1 MTRRQFIEE
10 LELALQGEVSV
21 LVIRENIN
29 YYDGYI
35 REQLASGKTEEEVM
49 LLLGDPRMIARTI
62 IDTNGGDGDYNE
74 FNDVRWEQ
82 TTQSQSDSFSNYY
95 DEDNSGESYLFG
107 TEKRKIYRLSELK
120 WYHKL
125 LLALLA
131 IGVMVIIGMVIIG
144 IVQLALWLAIPVLI
158 ILGISY
164 FIRSIMKR

>member
-82 TTQSQSDSFSNYY
+82 TTQSQTDSFSNYY

-107 TEKRKIYRLSELK
+107 TEKSKIYRFS
-120 WYHKL
+120 
-125 LLALLA
+125 
-131 IGVMVIIGMVIIG
+131 
-144 IVQLALWLAIPVLI
+144 
-158 ILGISY
+158 
-164 FIRSIMKR
+164 

>member
-95 DEDNSGESYLFG
+95 DEDNSGESYLFRK
-107 TEKRKIYRLSELK
+107 EKSKIYRFSELK

>member
-82 TTQSQSDSFSNYY
+82 TTQSQTDSFSNYY

-107 TEKRKIYRLSELK
+107 TEKSKIYRFSELK

-131 IGVMVIIGMVIIG
+131 ISVMVIIGMVIIG

>member
-82 TTQSQSDSFSNYY
+82 TTQSQTDSFSNYY

>member
-82 TTQSQSDSFSNYY
+82 TTQSQTDSFSNYY
-95 DEDNSGESYLFG
+95 DEENSGESYLSG
-107 TEKRKIYRLSELK
+107 TEKSKIYRLSELK

>member
-164 FIRSIMKR
+164 FIRSRMKR